1 MFTKFEKIT
10 IWWIFTFRT
19 TDRPLVAKE
28 LILAIDAVL
37 PTGWG
42 SKGHERLQAVIFV
55 EELSDILAE
64 SLPDLWK
71 LGNEYLSGSLF
82 HKVGDKNWA
91 FICGQFSLFFYSTQD
106 YPPPSPH
113 GQLTIKKRPVLS
125 FFFINCRKI

>member
-1 MFTKFEKIT
+1 MDSAIHL
-10 IWWIFTFRT
+10 WYNQ
-19 TDRPLVAKE
+19 PLVAKE

-91 FICGQFSLFFYSTQD
+91 FNCGQFSLFFYSTQD
-106 YPPPSPH
+106 YPSPH
-113 GQLTIKKRPVLS
+113 GQLTMKKKDLYTNIVLFLS
-125 FFFINCRKI
+125 TAGKYRS

>member
-1 MFTKFEKIT
+1 MDIHFSYNT
-10 IWWIFTFRT
+10 
-19 TDRPLVAKE
+19 PLVAKE
-28 LILAIDAVL
+28 LIFAIDAVL

-82 HKVGDKNWA
+82 HKVGGKNWTP
-91 FICGQFSLFFYSTQD
+91 FCGKNWTPFCGKNWTPFCGKNWTPFC
-106 YPPPSPH
+106 
-113 GQLTIKKRPVLS
+113 GK
-125 FFFINCRKI
+125 N